1 MIDFS
6 LRLKTT
12 LLDVAEE
19 TPLLNAAQNGL
30 DEIGAYLL
38 QFRKVL
44 TDLKEQEDEV
54 DNARVS

>member
-1 MIDFS
+1 MNDRFQPEAQDH
-6 LRLKTT
+6 
-12 LLDVAEE
+12 LDVPEE
-19 TPLLNAAQNGL
+19 TPLLNAARNGH
-30 DEIGAYLL
+30 DGIVAYLL